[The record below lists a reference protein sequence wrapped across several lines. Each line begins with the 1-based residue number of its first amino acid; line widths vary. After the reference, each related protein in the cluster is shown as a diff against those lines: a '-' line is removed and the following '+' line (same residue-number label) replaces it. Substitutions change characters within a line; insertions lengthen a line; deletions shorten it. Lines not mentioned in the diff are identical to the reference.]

1 MVEQGRALERVFVL
15 AAAVVALAAVALV
28 LVADRPPARRPGLGA
43 ALRTNG
49 RLVVRQEALLTTARD
64 LSEQVCRRIEE
75 GLPANDGL
83 DGLGGGHAPRCQ
95 RPPWRDAAND
105 EVLAWLSDQGAQLE
119 ARTR

>member
-1 MVEQGRALERVFVL
+1 MIEQGRALERVFVL
-15 AAAVVALAAVALV
+15 AAVVALAAVALV
-28 LVADRPPARRPGLGA
+28 LVADRPPARPELGA
-43 ALRTNG
+43 VLRTNG
-49 RLVVRQEALLTTARD
+49 RLVVRQEALRTTARN